1 MAKIITVPTPC
12 HENWNDMTPKDQG
25 RHCGSCCKT
34 VVDFT
39 NWQPQDILLHFK
51 ANKNVCG
58 RFSAEQLN
66 EPIPTQEDF
75 VRQISYFAIPTIKK
89 MAAIFLFAF
98 MIGASSCGQKS
109 TAAVTNTTITDNGI
123 VVTDTTTKP
132 PVNVI
137 AGEAIAYPVEDTTK
151 KTTPHKTM
159 GKPKTTK
166 VKAGQSPKAPV
177 VVAPPPPP
185 PMLMG
190 DIAVVDTTTTPQ
202 PQCTNDPKKILYP
215 VMGKMV
221 VKKTPT
227 TKEQ

>member
-12 HENWNDMTPKDQG
+12 HENWNDMTPQDQG

-39 NWQPQDILLHFK
+39 SWQPQDILLHFK

-58 RFSAEQLN
+58 RFSADQLN

-109 TAAVTNTTITDNGI
+109 TAAVTDNPI
-123 VVTDTTTKP
+123 VVTDTTKKP
-132 PVNVI
+132 PIDII

-151 KTTPHKTM
+151 KTIPHKTM
-159 GKPKTTK
+159 GKPKINKIKETPKTT
-166 VKAGQSPKAPV
+166 V
-177 VVAPPPPP
+177 VVAPPPP
-185 PMLMG
+185 MIMG
-190 DIAVVDTTTTPQ
+190 DIAVMDTTTTPQ
-202 PQCTNDPKKILYP
+202 PKCTNDPKKVEHPI
-215 VMGKMV
+215 MGKMV
-221 VKKTPT
+221 IKKNSYNKKTI
-227 TKEQ
+227 KILR